1 MSENARY
8 WIWLQNA
15 LGYGAKIKS
24 IIDEYKSAKLLYEL
38 GESEWKMST
47 VLSLS
52 LIHISE
58 PTRPY

>member
-38 GESEWKMST
+38 GESEWKMKHSF
-47 VLSLS
+47 
-52 LIHISE
+52 I
-58 PTRPY
+58 

>member
-47 VLSLS
+47 VLSKRQV
-52 LIHISE
+52 E
-58 PTRPY
+58 K